1 MEFGYYLYVL
11 IAIIIGVFVFKK
23 VASCMFMTVLTLVL
37 VAALIAIYY
46 LFFRAQ

>member
-23 VASCMFMTVLTLVL
+23 VARCMIQPVLTLV
-37 VAALIAIYY
+37 
-46 LFFRAQ
+46 